1 MKADSKQRRCPVKEN
16 KLGKFINAK
25 RQEHNISLRS
35 LALTVG
41 ISSTY
46 LSDIENGRRSRL
58 SDEYLLKLADA
69 LNLNDDDRAKLF
81 DLASEKNDTIP
92 LDVSKF
98 IKDNKEVLALL
109 RQASKGDYEEF
120 LKRIKDDDEK

>member
-1 MKADSKQRRCPVKEN
+1 MEEN

-25 RQEHNISLRS
+25 RQEHNTSLRT
-35 LALTVG
+35 LALTIG

-58 SDEYLLKLADA
+58 SNEYLLKLADA
-69 LNLNDDDRAKLF
+69 LNLNDEDRAKLF

-92 LDVSKF
+92 LDISKF
-98 IKDNKEVLALL
+98 IKDNEEVLAFL

-120 LKRIKDDDEK
+120 LRRIKDDEKK